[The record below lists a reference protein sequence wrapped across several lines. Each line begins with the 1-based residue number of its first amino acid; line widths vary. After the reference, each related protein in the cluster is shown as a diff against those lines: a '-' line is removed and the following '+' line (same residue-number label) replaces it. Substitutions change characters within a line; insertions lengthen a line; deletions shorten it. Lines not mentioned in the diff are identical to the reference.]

1 MFELNGHMPD
11 EYYCYH
17 IHTEIA
23 PPEPRREMLEIPLR
37 DGALN
42 VAAMLSD
49 MVHYSTREITL
60 GLESPALREEW
71 PLIQSALMRDFHGQS
86 VQLVLG
92 NDPDYY
98 WEGWAVVDQMEDKRG
113 SAGWTIHITAQPFK
127 KTRAERA
134 MLPVNLEVGVPRT
147 QVIEISGLRG
157 YPTFNAGENIT
168 VEYNGVTY
176 PVPDGSEFEEIYG
189 LTLTHGSNELIFT
202 TTSMHATVNI
212 RLREGTL

>member
-11 EYYCYH
+11 EYYCFH

-37 DGALN
+37 DGAINTSAL
-42 VAAMLSD
+42 LSNT
-49 MVHYSTREITL
+49 VHYSTREITL

-71 PLIQSALMRDFHGQS
+71 PRIQSALMRDFHGQA
-86 VQLVLG
+86 VQLVLDD
-92 NDPDYY
+92 DPDYF
-98 WEGWAVVDQMEDKRG
+98 WEGWAAVDQMEDKGG

-127 KTRAERA
+127 KTRTERVLRVDFDNEA
-134 MLPVNLEVGVPRT
+134 PHT
-147 QVIEISGLRG
+147 YVIEINGLRG
-157 YPTFNAGENIT
+157 YPTFNSGGNIT

-176 PVPDGSEFEEIYG
+176 PVPDGDGYEEIYG
-189 LTLTHGSNELIFT
+189 LTLTHGANELIFT
-202 TTSMHATVNI
+202 TTAMLATVNI

>member
-42 VAAMLSD
+42 VTAMLSD

-60 GLESPALREEW
+60 GLESTALREEW
-71 PLIQSALMRDFHGQS
+71 PLIQSALMRDFHGQA
-86 VQLVLG
+86 VQLVLD

-98 WEGWAVVDQMEDKRG
+98 WEGWAAVDQMEDKGG
-113 SAGWTIHITAQPFK
+113 SAGWTIRIQAQPLK
-127 KTRAERA
+127 KTRAERDIPGPERA
-134 MLPVNLEVGVPRT
+134 PFICT
-147 QVIEISGLRG
+147 IEINGLRG
-157 YPTFNAGENIT
+157 YPTFQTTMANTT
-168 VEYNGVTY
+168 VQYNGTTY
-176 PVPDGSEFEEIYG
+176 PIPPSTSFQEIYG
-189 LTLTHGSNELIFT
+189 LSLVHGTNELLFAMT
-202 TTSMHATVNI
+202 TPGTGVKI
-212 RLREGTL
+212 KVREGTL